1 LSEYSSTVSIRS
13 AVQVLLLLYC
23 TLYSSTVVRNS
34 PIFRSLFIT
43 LVPEVYMYLYSIPC
57 IFHKLL
63 FELTMETLT
72 RLVRKPAPMSSL
84 TLIAVILLVVSD
96 SLNNAFTVGFMT
108 SPGRLKDTLTV
119 PAYRRP
125 LAKFEHPRE
134 HLSAIDTT
142 REVTWVG
149 IPHGDDDGRQ
159 PSFLGFMRF
168 YWRHNRFCDTFKDSN
183 YTRQRLNITLGCR
196 EMHERGIIGT
206 GNYMTGLYGLRL
218 AATVLKVDLHLS
230 CEDAS
235 ETSTLLVLPWLLGDF
250 PATDEALKLLRT
262 STVEP
267 PSIQQVCSTYNKVP
281 ISFLLEQ
288 MKFDLRRMALSLV
301 GIPSSS
307 NHPAAKWAL
316 QHLRNASNPQ
326 YPYEHQLPSQH
337 DNPLLSE
344 TDLDDVAVHFRCG
357 DIMIGSAS
365 GVYYG
370 FQKFHEIARYISPAA
385 SSIGIVTQP
394 FADDESDNRTRET
407 FKSPLDRSIGNRCR
421 VVVEALVDYLQES
434 FPRAI
439 IRIHNGKNEN
449 VALAYTR
456 MLMAN
461 QTIAASMSSFAVFP
475 VVSTFGT
482 GYLPQPRRGG
492 SPYGW
497 IDQSPRLKHITDNV
511 VFMKPSTSS
520 MITGMELRAMWDAK
534 GETLALEWFRN
545 ASLVLLCDETKCRM
559 ATS

>member
-1 LSEYSSTVSIRS
+1 
-13 AVQVLLLLYC
+13 
-23 TLYSSTVVRNS
+23 
-34 PIFRSLFIT
+34 
-43 LVPEVYMYLYSIPC
+43 
-57 IFHKLL
+57 
-63 FELTMETLT
+63 LT
-72 RLVRKPAPMSSL
+72 RLVRKPAPMSSI
-84 TLIAVILLVVSD
+84 TLIAVVLLVVSD
-96 SLNNAFTVGFMT
+96 SLNHAYTVGFMS
-108 SPGRLKDTLTV
+108 SPGSLKDI

-125 LAKFEHPRE
+125 LAKLEHPRD
-134 HLSAIDTT
+134 HHSTIDTT
-142 REVTWVG
+142 REVAWVG
-149 IPHGDDDGRQ
+149 IPHDDDGRQ

-183 YTRQRLNITLGCR
+183 YTRQRLDITLGCR

-206 GNYMTGLYGLRL
+206 GNYMTGMYGLRL
-218 AATVLKVDLHLS
+218 AATVLKVDLHMS

-235 ETSTLLVLPWLLGDF
+235 EMSSVLVLPWLLGDF
-250 PATDEALKLLRT
+250 PATDEALKLLRN
-262 STVEP
+262 STVGP

-281 ISFLLEQ
+281 ISLLLE
-288 MKFDLRRMALSLV
+288 RMALSLV
-301 GIPSSS
+301 GIPSSP
-307 NHPAAKWAL
+307 NHPAARWAL
-316 QHLRNASNPQ
+316 QHLGKASNPQ
-326 YPYEHQLPSQH
+326 YPYKHQHPSQH
-337 DNPLLSE
+337 DNPLLSGI
-344 TDLDDVAVHFRCG
+344 DLDDVAVHFRCG

-385 SSIGIVTQP
+385 ASIGIVTQP
-394 FADDESDNRTRET
+394 FADDDSDSRTMET
-407 FKSPLDRSIGNRCR
+407 FRTPLDRSIGNRCR
-421 VVVEALVDYLQES
+421 VVVGALVDYLKES
-434 FPRAI
+434 FPRSR

-456 MLMAN
+456 MIMAN

-497 IDQSPRLKHITDNV
+497 IDQNPRLKHIADNV
-511 VFMKPSTSS
+511 VLVKVSASS
-520 MITGMELRAMWDAK
+520 MIAGFELRAMWDAK

-545 ASLVLLCDETKCRM
+545 ASLVLLCDEKKCRM